1 MNNSLEAAKNP
12 AEVNTAFETVPDET
26 GEVTLAEKEQMPPE
40 ARRALVNLLRQGV
53 ILSRQK
59 VKLFESLCR
68 YQQAVRVH
76 LADTYLKLVLD
87 EKAGVAFI
95 ANMDEGDIV
104 GTDDA
109 SYDPVFLITRRT
121 LTLYDTLLLLVL
133 RKHYQEREVAGEQRI
148 IIDVE
153 RIEANLTP
161 FLSLT
166 NSSKSDRARLQTAL
180 KKMSEKK
187 IIALVHDGS
196 QDRYEITPVIRYVVN
211 AELLE
216 SLLKE
221 YIQLAQENGSQVTN
235 SE

>member
-1 MNNSLEAAKNP
+1 MNNSLEVAKNL
-12 AEVNTAFETVPDET
+12 AETNTAVETVTAET
-26 GEVTLAEKEQMPPE
+26 AEAMLAGKEQMPPE

-53 ILSRQK
+53 ILASQK
-59 VKLFESLCR
+59 AKLFESLCR
-68 YQQAVRVH
+68 HQQAVRVH
-76 LADTYLKLVLD
+76 LADIYLKLVLD
-87 EKAGVAFI
+87 EKAGIAFI
-95 ANMDEGDIV
+95 ANIDEGDIV
-104 GTDDA
+104 STDDS
-109 SYDPVFLITRRT
+109 SYDPIFLIIRRT

-161 FLSLT
+161 FLTLT

-221 YIQLAQENGSQVTN
+221 YIRLAQENGLPDDR
-235 SE
+235 